1 MTKFV
6 HTGDWQLG
14 MTRHFL
20 DTEAQA
26 RFSAARIDA
35 IRSIGRLAIN
45 EGCSFVVVCG
55 DVFETNHVARQ
66 VIVRAL
72 EAMAATPTVTFYL
85 LPGNH
90 DPLDASSVFRSS
102 TFTDAR
108 PANVVV
114 LDTPGAC
121 AVAPGLELVAAPWFS
136 KRPLTD
142 LVNAAIADLPA
153 DGVVRIAVGH
163 GGLDTLAPDATDPA
177 LIRLRDLEQRLSEGR
192 IHYVA
197 LGDRHSTTDAGTSGR
212 VRYAGAPEP
221 TDYTESDPG
230 NVLLVELDAN
240 NVAVRPRRIG
250 TWRFLRQA
258 FDVTGN
264 DDVDRVAAF
273 LEAVPDKHEAIVKL
287 SFVGQVSLAEKTAL
301 DAVLTHSGDL
311 FAALETWERHNNLVV
326 LPNDDDFSELDLGG
340 FARDAVEELRAS
352 ARDTTSEGAT
362 AQDALGLLFRLQ
374 TNVRRETSV
383 Q

>member
-35 IRSIGRLAIN
+35 IRRIGRLAVD

-72 EAMAATPTVTFYL
+72 EAMATTPAVTFYL

-102 TFTDAR
+102 TFLDAR

-114 LDTPGAC
+114 LDTAGVC
-121 AVAPGLELVAAPWFS
+121 TIAPGLELVAAPWFS

-212 VRYAGAPEP
+212 VRYAGTPEP
-221 TDYTESDPG
+221 TDYNETEPG
-230 NVLLVELDAN
+230 NVLLVELDPH
-240 NVAVRPRRIG
+240 NVVVQPRRIG
-250 TWRFLRQA
+250 TWHFLRQA
-258 FDVTGN
+258 FDVTGS

-273 LEAVPDKHEAIVKL
+273 LDAVPDKHETIVKL
-287 SFVGQVSLAEKTAL
+287 SFVGQVSLVEKTAL
-301 DAVLTHSGDL
+301 DAVLARHRDL

-326 LPNDDDFSELDLGG
+326 LPNDDDFSEFDLGG
-340 FARDAVEELRAS
+340 FARHAVEELRAS
-352 ARDTTSEGAT
+352 ARDNTSEGAT
-362 AQDALGLLFRLQ
+362 ARDALGLLFRLQ